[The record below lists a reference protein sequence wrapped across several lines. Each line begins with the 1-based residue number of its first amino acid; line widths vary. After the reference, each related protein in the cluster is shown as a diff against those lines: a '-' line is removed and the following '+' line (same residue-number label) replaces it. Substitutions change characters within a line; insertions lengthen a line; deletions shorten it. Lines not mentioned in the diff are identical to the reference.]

1 MQPPAQLTHIILIY
15 SIMPTKKELYQ
26 IAKAK
31 KKGKCPKISK
41 YNKVQLAAFISSGS
55 DSEQTKKFTAPY
67 LRKKNW

>member
-1 MQPPAQLTHIILIY
+1 
-15 SIMPTKKELYQ
+15 MPTKKELYQ